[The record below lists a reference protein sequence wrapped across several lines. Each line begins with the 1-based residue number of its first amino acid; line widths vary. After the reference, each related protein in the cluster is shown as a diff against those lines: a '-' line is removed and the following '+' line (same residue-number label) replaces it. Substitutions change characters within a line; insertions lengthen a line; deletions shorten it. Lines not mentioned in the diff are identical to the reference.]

1 MLTPPEHLYIHWP
14 FCALKCSY
22 CDFVSFVQ
30 HKQYQEPYH
39 AALCKEIATVIQQT
53 KTSPAWFDTL
63 AARPEYARSACIE
76 GSASTHHERA
86 LTSPNTQ
93 NQRPPIKTIF
103 FGGGTPSLY
112 PLELLPELFT
122 TLRNHVDL
130 STVTEATIE
139 ANPSDITEERL
150 SAWQE
155 LGINRLSMGVQS
167 LDDNVM
173 QTLNRRQT
181 MADVHNAIRI
191 APKYFN
197 NLSIDLILGLPG
209 VTPTQWFK
217 DLATVVNWP
226 IKHISVYFLMV
237 HEKTPLYFSIQQGK
251 TVLNDDETLT
261 DMYVKTVHFLEEHG
275 FFQYEISNFAQNG
288 YHSVHNCAYWDRKP
302 YYGVGLGASS
312 FDGLY
317 RMTNT
322 ANLMTY
328 LQSDGPEGFIVDK
341 TTEKLTREQVHLE
354 HLMLSLRQKKG
365 LNLHHMVYFESEETK
380 LRFNTKVKNLIHR
393 GLLEERDGTIRLTL
407 QGMMLEN
414 DVIVELL

>member
-1 MLTPPEHLYIHWP
+1 M
-14 FCALKCSY
+14 
-22 CDFVSFVQ
+22 Q
-30 HKQYQEPYH
+30 HNQYQEPYH
-39 AALCKEIATVIQQT
+39 AVLCKEVATICERTQQAT
-53 KTSPAWFDTL
+53 GVK
-63 AARPEYARSACIE
+63 
-76 GSASTHHERA
+76 
-86 LTSPNTQ
+86 
-93 NQRPPIKTIF
+93 RPPIKTLF
-103 FGGGTPSLY
+103 LGGGTPSLY

-130 STVTEATIE
+130 STMVEATIE

-150 SAWQE
+150 SAWHE

-167 LDDNVM
+167 LNDNVM
-173 QTLNRRQT
+173 RTLNRHQT
-181 MADVHNAIRI
+181 LADVHNAIRL

-209 VTPTQWFK
+209 VTPAQWFEE
-217 DLATVVNWP
+217 LATVVSWP

-251 TVLNDDETLT
+251 TLLSDDETLT
-261 DMYVKTVHFLEEHG
+261 NMYVKTVHFLEQHG

-302 YYGVGLGASS
+302 YYGFGLGASS
-312 FDGLY
+312 FDGVC

-328 LQSDGPEGFIVDK
+328 LQSDRPEGFSVEQ
-341 TTEKLTREQVHLE
+341 TAEKLTREQALLE

-365 LNLHHMVYFESEETK
+365 INLHHMVYFESEDTK
-380 LRFNTKVKNLIHR
+380 SRFSTKVQNLIR
-393 GLLEERDGTIRLTL
+393 EGLLEERDGTIRLTL